1 LLAGEGR
8 GRVHGDV
15 PPRWV
20 HRRRPW
26 RGTSAVVGCS
36 AVGNHG
42 GVTTAV
48 STIVAVLAATTAV
61 AAVVPMPVVVAAVT
75 VAGAAAVVL
84 ARRVRRRQWSGQCFV
99 GVERC
104 RSSSW
109 TGGVQVD
116 FLHHG
121 IRLNVELGDDGVDV
135 RQRSGRDLRGQERR
149 GSRGQLLGGGLSF
162 ENGDSD
168 LLLIKEL
175 TGGQDVTTHG
185 GDLLLSSFDSDDQ
198 GVERLLED
206 LSVSGRKGYD
216 NP

>member
-48 STIVAVLAATTAV
+48 STIVAVL
-61 AAVVPMPVVVAAVT
+61 AAVT